1 LARFNS
7 GQNLLKRKLMLIK
20 IEQKFNKFMD
30 FIGNLLIIVLL
41 LMILNV
47 FYDVVMRYA
56 FHNSS
61 IAMQEME
68 WHLFAIVILFGTSY
82 SLKENAH
89 VRVDFLYDK
98 FSEKTK
104 AIINIVG
111 TLLFLLPFTLL
122 IIYGSYDFVMDSYST
137 NEISGDPGGL
147 KYLWLIKMAIPLS
160 FILLFLEGI
169 NYIIKN
175 INIYRGLEKAKKV
188 DPQGVLS

>member
-1 LARFNS
+1 
-7 GQNLLKRKLMLIK
+7 MLIK

-30 FIGNLLIIVLL
+30 YMGNVLVVVLL

-47 FYDVVMRYA
+47 FYDVLMRYL
-56 FHNSS
+56 FHDSS

-68 WHLFAIVILFGTSY
+68 WHLFALIILFGTSY

-111 TLLFLLPFTLL
+111 TLVFLLPFTTL
-122 IIYGSYDFVMDSYST
+122 IIYGSYAFVMDSYSVSET
-137 NEISGDPGGL
+137 SGDPGGL
-147 KYLWLIKMAIPLS
+147 KYLWLIKAAIPVS
-160 FILLFLEGI
+160 FIILFLEGI

-175 INIYRGLEKAKKV
+175 INIYRGIEKAKKN
-188 DPQGVLS
+188 DPQGALS

>member
-68 WHLFAIVILFGTSY
+68 WHLFAVLILFGTSY

-89 VRVDFLYDK
+89 VRVDFLYDN

-147 KYLWLIKMAIPLS
+147 KYLWLIKMAIPIS
-160 FILLFLEGI
+160 FIILFLEGL

-175 INIYRGLEKAKKV
+175 INIYRGIEKAKKI

>member
-1 LARFNS
+1 
-7 GQNLLKRKLMLIK
+7 MLIK
-20 IEQKFNKFMD
+20 IEQKFNRFMD
-30 FIGNLLIIVLL
+30 YMGNVLIIILL

-56 FHNSS
+56 FHDSS

-68 WHLFAIVILFGTSY
+68 WHLFAIIILFGTSY

-104 AIINIVG
+104 AIINIIG
-111 TLLFLLPFTLL
+111 TLMFLLPFTAL
-122 IIYGSYDFVMDSYST
+122 IIYGSYDFVMDSYSV
-137 NEISGDPGGL
+137 NETSGDPGGL
-147 KYLWLIKMAIPLS
+147 KYLWVIKAAIPVS
-160 FILLFLEGI
+160 FTILFLEGI

-175 INIYRGLEKAKKV
+175 INIYRGIEKAKKI
-188 DPQGVLS
+188 DPQGALS

>member
-1 LARFNS
+1 MDYMGNV
-7 GQNLLKRKLMLIK
+7 LIA
-20 IEQKFNKFMD
+20 I
-30 FIGNLLIIVLL
+30 LL

-47 FYDVVMRYA
+47 FFDVVMRYM
-56 FHNSS
+56 FHDSS

-68 WHLFAIVILFGTSY
+68 WHLFAILILFGTSY

-111 TLLFLLPFTLL
+111 TIIFLLPFTAL
-122 IIYGSYDFVMDSYST
+122 IIYGSYAFVMDSYSV

-147 KYLWLIKMAIPLS
+147 KYLWVIKAAIPVS
-160 FILLFLEGI
+160 FTVLFLEGL

-175 INIYRGLEKAKKV
+175 INIYRGIEKAKKI
-188 DPQGVLS
+188 DPQGALS

>member
-1 LARFNS
+1 
-7 GQNLLKRKLMLIK
+7 MLIK

-30 FIGNLLIIVLL
+30 YMGNVLVVVLL

-47 FYDVVMRYA
+47 FYDVLMRYL
-56 FHNSS
+56 FHDSS

-68 WHLFAIVILFGTSY
+68 WHLFAVIILFGTSY

-111 TLLFLLPFTLL
+111 TLIFLLPFTAL
-122 IIYGSYDFVMDSYST
+122 IIYGSYAFVMDSYSV
-137 NEISGDPGGL
+137 NETSGDPGGL
-147 KYLWLIKMAIPLS
+147 KYLWVIKAAIPVS
-160 FILLFLEGI
+160 FIILFLEGI

-175 INIYRGLEKAKKV
+175 INIYRGIEKAKKN
-188 DPQGVLS
+188 DPQGALS

>member
-1 LARFNS
+1 
-7 GQNLLKRKLMLIK
+7 MLIK

-30 FIGNLLIIVLL
+30 YMGNVLVVILL

-47 FYDVVMRYA
+47 FYDVLMRYL
-56 FHNSS
+56 FHDSS

-68 WHLFAIVILFGTSY
+68 WHLFALIILFGTSY

-111 TLLFLLPFTLL
+111 TLVFLLPFTAL
-122 IIYGSYDFVMDSYST
+122 IIYGSYAFVMDSYSVGET
-137 NEISGDPGGL
+137 SGDPGGL
-147 KYLWLIKMAIPLS
+147 KYLWLIKAAIPVS
-160 FILLFLEGI
+160 FIILFLEGI

-175 INIYRGLEKAKKV
+175 INIYRGIEKAKKN
-188 DPQGVLS
+188 DPQGALS

>member
-1 LARFNS
+1 
-7 GQNLLKRKLMLIK
+7 MLIK
-20 IEQKFNKFMD
+20 IEQMFNKFID
-30 FIGNLLIIVLL
+30 FLGNILIVILL

-56 FHNSS
+56 FHDSS

-68 WHLFAIVILFGTSY
+68 WHLFAILILFGTSY

-89 VRVDFLYDK
+89 VRVDFLYDN

-111 TLLFLLPFTLL
+111 TFMFLLPFTAL
-122 IIYGSYDFVMDSYST
+122 IIYGSYPFVMDSYSI

-147 KYLWLIKMAIPLS
+147 KYLWVIKAAIPVS
-160 FILLFLEGI
+160 FIVLFLEGI

-175 INIYRGLEKAKKV
+175 INILRGIEKAKKP
-188 DPQGVLS
+188 DPQGALS

>member
-1 LARFNS
+1 
-7 GQNLLKRKLMLIK
+7 MLIK

-30 FIGNLLIIVLL
+30 YMGNVLVAILL

-47 FYDVVMRYA
+47 FYDVLMRYL
-56 FHNSS
+56 FHDSS

-68 WHLFAIVILFGTSY
+68 WHLFALIILFGTSY

-111 TLLFLLPFTLL
+111 TLVFLLPFTAL
-122 IIYGSYDFVMDSYST
+122 IIYGSYAFVMDSYSVGET
-137 NEISGDPGGL
+137 SGDPGGL
-147 KYLWLIKMAIPLS
+147 KYLWLIKAAIPVS
-160 FILLFLEGI
+160 FIILFLEGI

-175 INIYRGLEKAKKV
+175 INIYRGIEKAKKN
-188 DPQGVLS
+188 DPQGALS

>member
-1 LARFNS
+1 
-7 GQNLLKRKLMLIK
+7 MLIK

-30 FIGNLLIIVLL
+30 FIGNILIIVLL

-89 VRVDFLYDK
+89 VRVDFLYET

-104 AIINIVG
+104 AIVNIVG
-111 TLLFLLPFTLL
+111 TLLFLLPFTTL

-160 FILLFLEGI
+160 FILLFLEGL

-175 INIYRGLEKAKKV
+175 INIYKGLEKAKKI
-188 DPQGVLS
+188 DPQGVLP

>member
-1 LARFNS
+1 
-7 GQNLLKRKLMLIK
+7 MLIK
-20 IEQKFNKFMD
+20 IEQIFNKFID
-30 FIGNLLIIVLL
+30 FMGNILVVILL

-68 WHLFAIVILFGTSY
+68 WHLFAILILFGTSY

-89 VRVDFLYDK
+89 VRVDFLYEK

-104 AIINIVG
+104 AIINIIG
-111 TLLFLLPFTLL
+111 TIMFLLPFTGL
-122 IIYGSYDFVMDSYST
+122 IIYGSYDFVMDSYSV
-137 NEISGDPGGL
+137 NETSGDPGGL
-147 KYLWLIKMAIPLS
+147 KYLWMIKATIPVS
-160 FILLFLEGI
+160 FTVLFLEGL

-175 INIYRGLEKAKKV
+175 INIYRGVERAKKI
-188 DPQGVLS
+188 DPQGALS

>member
-1 LARFNS
+1 
-7 GQNLLKRKLMLIK
+7 MLIK

-30 FIGNLLIIVLL
+30 FVGNILIVVLL

-56 FHNSS
+56 FHSSS

-68 WHLFAIVILFGTSY
+68 WHLFAVIILFGTSY

-89 VRVDFLYDK
+89 VRVDFLYDR

-111 TLLFLLPFTLL
+111 TLLFLLPFTAL
-122 IIYGSYDFVMDSYST
+122 IIYGSYAFVMDSYSV
-137 NEISGDPGGL
+137 NETSGDPGGL
-147 KYLWLIKMAIPLS
+147 SHLWIIKAAIPLS
-160 FILLFLEGI
+160 FIILFLEGL

-175 INIYRGLEKAKKV
+175 INIYRGIEKAKKI
-188 DPQGVLS
+188 DPQGALS

>member
-1 LARFNS
+1 
-7 GQNLLKRKLMLIK
+7 
-20 IEQKFNKFMD
+20 MD
-30 FIGNLLIIVLL
+30 FVGNILIIVLL

-56 FHNSS
+56 FHSSS

-68 WHLFAIVILFGTSY
+68 WHLFAIIILFGTSY

-89 VRVDFLYDK
+89 VRVDFLYEK

-104 AIINIVG
+104 AIVNIVG
-111 TLLFLLPFTLL
+111 TFIFLLPFTLL
-122 IIYGSYDFVMDSYST
+122 IIYGSYPFVMDSYSV

-147 KYLWLIKMAIPLS
+147 KYLWVIKAAIPLS
-160 FILLFLEGI
+160 FTFLFLEGI

-175 INIYRGLEKAKKV
+175 INIYRGIEKAKKI
-188 DPQGVLS
+188 DPQGALS